1 MEKPLSAVYFNV
13 YIRLEML
20 NRRSL
25 RVKVMQTLFALSQCK
40 EANFN
45 IGLAEIEE
53 AFQPDLNSMEPQDKV
68 QLKADSKKA
77 KSLLNHKVNGGQL
90 NDSDPF
96 PEKVEEV
103 AAMAYK
109 NYLESSKKDFE
120 KLKKDMVIDAESLV
134 DYFLWVIGL
143 LVTWSDL
150 SKVEADKKQKISPE
164 RLLSGDFNLHNNVV
178 IDFFRKSSKVQ
189 VAMVKRNISWE
200 DEEDNYKSWY
210 KEVVKKDE
218 LFNEYRRKANPTF
231 EEDKEVVERL
241 VKDLM
246 FKTEVILSFFE
257 EKDIHWKENKP
268 IVRSLV
274 ARSIRDVESDS
285 EPKMFELP
293 DFSNNWE
300 EDKEFFERILDS
312 TVENDKE
319 FSEMIAAK
327 TKNWEVDR
335 LANTDQIILKMAIAE
350 MLNFRNIPVKVTINE
365 YIELSKNYSTP
376 KSKQFVNGIL
386 DVISVELKEKGDLKK
401 TGRGLIDNK

>member
-1 MEKPLSAVYFNV
+1 
-13 YIRLEML
+13 
-20 NRRSL
+20 
-25 RVKVMQTLFALSQCK
+25 MQTLFALGQCK

-68 QLKADSKKA
+68 QLKADARKA
-77 KSLLNHKVNGGQL
+77 RALLNNKVYGVTL
-90 NDSDPF
+90 NESDAMT
-96 PEKVEEV
+96 EKIEEV
-103 AAMAYK
+103 ASLAYK
-109 NYLESSKKDFE
+109 NYLDNSKKDFE
-120 KLKKDMVIDAESLV
+120 RLRKDMILDAESLV
-134 DYFLWVIGL
+134 DYFLWIIGL

-150 SKVEADKKQKISPE
+150 SKTETDKKQKLTPE
-164 RLLSGDFNLHNNVV
+164 RLLSGDFNLSKNRV
-178 IDFFRKSSKVQ
+178 IDFFRNSSKVQ

-200 DEEDNYKSWY
+200 EEEDNFKSWY
-210 KEVVKKDE
+210 KEIVKKDE
-218 LFNEYRRKANPTF
+218 TFSEYRRTPNPTF
-231 EEDKEVVERL
+231 EDDKNLVEYL
-241 VKDLM
+241 VKDLI
-246 FKTEVILSFFE
+246 FKTDVILSFFE
-257 EKDIHWKENKP
+257 EKDIHWKENKQ

-274 ARSIRDVESDS
+274 ARSIRDVEEDSD
-285 EPKMFELP
+285 PKGFELP

-300 EDKEFFERILDS
+300 EDKDFFERILDS
-312 TVENDKE
+312 TVEHDKE
-319 FSEMIAAK
+319 YAEMIAGK

-386 DVISVELKEKGDLKK
+386 DVISGELKEKGELKK